1 MSIMELGALG
11 EFVASL
17 VVLVTLVYLTAQV
30 RQTKELSQQ
39 AARESRNTNMREL
52 QLAVALSDHL
62 APIHAQAR
70 EAFGVKESR
79 LGAALIERGLTLE
92 QAIRFETHQIAVI
105 RNHQTQFRAY
115 VPESER
121 KTIDTNVRRQYDH
134 PLGRAIWSS
143 FREIGSLS
151 PDFVA
156 YVDDLLA
163 EGGRH

>member
-11 EFVASL
+11 EFVASM

-30 RQTKELSQQ
+30 KHTKELAQH
-39 AARESRNTNMREL
+39 AAVESRNTNMREL

-70 EAFGVKESR
+70 EAFAVEESR
-79 LGAALIERGLTLE
+79 LTAALIERGLTLE
-92 QAIRFETHQIAVI
+92 QAIRFETHQIAVV

-121 KTIDTNVRRQYDH
+121 KTIDTNVRRQYEH
-134 PLGRAIWSS
+134 ALGRVVWSS
-143 FREIGSLS
+143 FREKGSLS

-156 YVDDLLA
+156 YVDGLLA
-163 EGGRH
+163 VGE